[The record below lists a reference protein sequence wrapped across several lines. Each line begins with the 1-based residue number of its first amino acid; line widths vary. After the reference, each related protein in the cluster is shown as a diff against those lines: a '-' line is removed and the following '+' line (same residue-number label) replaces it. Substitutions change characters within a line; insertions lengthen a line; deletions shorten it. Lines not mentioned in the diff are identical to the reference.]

1 MLPLSAHAISF
12 GEQSSFSFSNDPV
25 EFLTVDE
32 AFKFTTEVTNKE
44 LIIHWSAA
52 DDYYLYLKRFNL
64 LADNKILETHFDQ
77 TPELID
83 DPGFGSVKVFYH
95 NVTQRILLANIPK
108 HSTLEL
114 QYQGCAD
121 AGLCYPP
128 ETQPIVLSSPTY
140 ESATSL
146 NNVPTRNTNQE
157 PPSTQTAQGIHWVLE
172 NASFF
177 NVMLL
182 FFVIG
187 LGLTFTPCVLPMIPI
202 LSSIIVGQKDLSTR
216 KAFFLSLSYVLG
228 MASIYAL
235 AGVIVGLLGASFN
248 IQSALQN
255 PWVLMSTAGFFVV
268 LSLSMFGL
276 YDIRLPQKLQDK
288 LNNMGQK
295 QQGGTYLSVFAMGAL
310 SALVVSPCVSPALA
324 GSLTYIGAT
333 GDAALGGS
341 ALLMMGLGM
350 GVPLMIIGVGGGKFV
365 PKAGAWM
372 QTIKEFFGVMLL
384 GVSLWLLERLIPG
397 EILLLLISILL
408 GVYAIQLGAL
418 DSASAGV
425 ERVKKGLAIIML
437 MYAGVLMLGS
447 FTQGTNPLNPLKNLS
462 SSSTLSNNTVT
473 PSQSVNTPAAFTRIN
488 NLKEL
493 QAAIKTAGDNH
504 QMVMFDFYAD
514 WCISCKIMEHNVF
527 SDPNIKSSLN
537 DFVLLQVDMT
547 DNTAD
552 HKALLDHFGLFGP
565 PSILFFSIN
574 GEEILDARI
583 QGDMNLEQFT
593 NHLDQFLL

>member
-1 MLPLSAHAISF
+1 
-12 GEQSSFSFSNDPV
+12 
-25 EFLTVDE
+25 
-32 AFKFTTEVTNKE
+32 
-44 LIIHWSAA
+44 
-52 DDYYLYLKRFNL
+52 
-64 LADNKILETHFDQ
+64 
-77 TPELID
+77 
-83 DPGFGSVKVFYH
+83 
-95 NVTQRILLANIPK
+95 
-108 HSTLEL
+108 
-114 QYQGCAD
+114 
-121 AGLCYPP
+121 
-128 ETQPIVLSSPTY
+128 
-140 ESATSL
+140 
-146 NNVPTRNTNQE
+146 
-157 PPSTQTAQGIHWVLE
+157 
-172 NASFF
+172 
-177 NVMLL
+177 
-182 FFVIG
+182 
-187 LGLTFTPCVLPMIPI
+187 MIPI

-418 DSASAGV
+418 DSATAGV

-488 NLKEL
+488 NLNEL

-527 SDPNIKSSLN
+527 SDPNIKSSLK